1 MILKAYHE
9 IVGMLVNILIGDD
22 NKIVLVFSLEKTV
35 EVSKNAIDQKILYE
49 MKGER
54 IGLMNLNGQ
63 FKIRKIQKRIRD
75 GKRRKNK

>member
-1 MILKAYHE
+1 VILKAYHE